1 MANTCKAATKSRIDN
16 EPKSSTILDIYAT
29 NLATME
35 KIFMSHLISLQ
46 EKINKQ
52 CEEIRTLMKENTKLQ
67 IVVIEN
73 ESIKKMIAKLEDK
86 IQEYKRF
93 IRNK

>member
-1 MANTCKAATKSRIDN
+1 
-16 EPKSSTILDIYAT
+16 
-29 NLATME
+29 
-35 KIFMSHLISLQ
+35 
-46 EKINKQ
+46 
-52 CEEIRTLMKENTKLQ
+52 MKENTKLQ

-93 IRNK
+93 IRNKWAPKQDWVNGSIKRRKNGRNEM